1 MVLVGFSADS
11 ASLAKRMVRSPLR
24 CSSSRYS
31 QLRDTTGT
39 GQRLGRYPW
48 TNTINNIFFLC
59 GIQILI
65 LLCYICLNFAFHFAK
80 WLTNIT

>member
-1 MVLVGFSADS
+1 MPLSADS
-11 ASLAKRMVRSPLR
+11 ASLAKRTGRSPLPG
-24 CSSSRYS
+24 S

-39 GQRLGRYPW
+39 GQWLGRYPW